1 MQIFVTKQIKIN
13 KILEKFKQEISKI
26 YKGELIQ
33 LILSGSQAR
42 GTAKPES
49 DIDILIIL
57 KNGNKN
63 QQKYEQVINFIS
75 DLCLEYEVLISCVY
89 VSENQFKTEKSPLL
103 INIHREGIAI

>member
-1 MQIFVTKQIKIN
+1 MQNVVTKPTKTN
-13 KILEKFKQEISKI
+13 NILAKFKQEISKI
-26 YKGELIQ
+26 YQGELRQ
-33 LILSGSQAR
+33 LILYGSQAR

-49 DIDILIIL
+49 DIDILILL
-57 KNGNKN
+57 KNGNNN
-63 QQKYEQVINFIS
+63 QKKYEKVINLIS